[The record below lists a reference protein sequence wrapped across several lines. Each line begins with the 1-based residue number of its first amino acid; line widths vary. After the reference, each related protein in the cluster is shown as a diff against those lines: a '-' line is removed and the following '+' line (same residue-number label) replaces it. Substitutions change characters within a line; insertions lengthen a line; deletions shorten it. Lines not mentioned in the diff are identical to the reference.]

1 MQANQSIVRGT
12 RSEQVKV
19 ASSKTTKLLMSFLGI
34 SALAVSMMA
43 SPALADEE
51 QAKESLLREHP
62 TAEIESVDEG
72 TLNGET
78 VYEIDYEL
86 DGEDYEAVYDN
97 NGQLISVEL
106 DRW

>member
-1 MQANQSIVRGT
+1 M
-12 RSEQVKV
+12 KV
-19 ASSKTTKLLMSFLGI
+19 AKSKTTKLWMPILGI
-34 SALAVSMMA
+34 SALTASMMA
-43 SPALADEE
+43 FPLLADEE
-51 QAKESLLREHP
+51 QAKGSLLREHP

-106 DRW
+106 DSW